1 MCQGSENMSMLVLA
15 TLLQLGSSQ
24 LSLAQAETLARRDE
38 ASLSAALTS
47 DFAARQ
53 GTSVGSALRLC
64 GAANLR
70 QAAGLKIIMRLDAQ
84 GRVTKTW
91 LNKSTTLGR
100 CLDRRVQS
108 FVLPTDGRPEFYSF
122 INFNFEPNKK

>member
-1 MCQGSENMSMLVLA
+1 MTSLLLA
-15 TLLQLGSSQ
+15 TLLQLSASQ
-24 LSLAQAETLARRDE
+24 LSIAQAETLARRDE

-47 DFAARQ
+47 AFAARQ
-53 GTSVGSALRLC
+53 GKAVGSALYQC
-64 GAANLR
+64 GATHLR

-91 LNKSTTLGR
+91 LNTTTRLGR
-100 CLDRRVQS
+100 CLDRHVQS

-122 INFNFEPNKK
+122 INFSVEP